1 MNNIPFYKLLLNYT
15 SIDRDFIK
23 DFFKKFQIDGELN
36 FDIKDSKVAKYLD
49 IDIDTLRNRLNNK
62 YSKYINYIKNVDFIK
77 VKSKKYKTSKTYMLN
92 YNCFERIAMNSDS
105 KKSESIRMYFVK
117 IR

>member
-1 MNNIPFYKLLLNYT
+1 MNNLPFYKLLLKYT
-15 SIDRDFIK
+15 NIDKQFIR
-23 DFFKKFQIDGELN
+23 DFFKKFEINGELN

-49 IDIDTLRNRLNNK
+49 IDINTIRSRLNNK
-62 YSKYINYIKNVDFIK
+62 YSKNINYIKNVDFIK
-77 VKSKKYKTSKTYMLN
+77 VKSKKYNTSKTYLLN
-92 YNCFERIAMNSDS
+92 YNCFERITMNSDS

>member
-1 MNNIPFYKLLLNYT
+1 MSNIPFYKLLLKYT

-36 FDIKDSKVAKYLD
+36 FDIKDSKVSKYLD
-49 IDIDTLRNRLNNK
+49 IDIETLRSRLNNK
-62 YSKYINYIKNVDFIK
+62 FSKKINYIRNVDFIK
-77 VKSKKYKTSKTYMLN
+77 VMSKEYNTSKTYMLN
-92 YNCFERIAMNSDS
+92 YNCFERIAMHSDS